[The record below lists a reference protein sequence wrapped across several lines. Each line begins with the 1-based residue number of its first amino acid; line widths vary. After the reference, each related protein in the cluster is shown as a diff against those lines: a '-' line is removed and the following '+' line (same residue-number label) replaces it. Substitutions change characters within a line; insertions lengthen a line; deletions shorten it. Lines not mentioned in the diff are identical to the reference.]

1 MNDTYDRCFFHY
13 VAFNSNLHRNESIF
27 KDVIALNQIPPI
39 FRLSHKKVKR
49 NKKSLAG
56 LK

>member
-13 VAFNSNLHRNESIF
+13 AAFNSNLHRNESIF

-39 FRLSHKKVKR
+39 FRLSRGEGRFITFVFFYR
-49 NKKSLAG
+49 
-56 LK
+56 

>member
-49 NKKSLAG
+49 NKKS
-56 LK
+56 

>member
-1 MNDTYDRCFFHY
+1 MIIKMNDTYDRCFFHY

-39 FRLSHKKVKR
+39 FRLSRFLGGEVVF
-49 NKKSLAG
+49 SV
-56 LK
+56 

>member
-1 MNDTYDRCFFHY
+1 MIDVFFHY

-39 FRLSHKKVKR
+39 FRLSPKKGHEKTVKIIILR
-49 NKKSLAG
+49 
-56 LK
+56 